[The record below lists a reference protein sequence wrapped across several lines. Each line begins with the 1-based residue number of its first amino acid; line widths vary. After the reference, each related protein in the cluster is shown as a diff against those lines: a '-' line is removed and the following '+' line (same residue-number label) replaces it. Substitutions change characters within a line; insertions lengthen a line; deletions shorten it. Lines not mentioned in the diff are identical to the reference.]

1 MKKFVRSADGKV
13 AGVCAGIAEYFGWDV
28 RMLRL
33 IWFVAAIVG
42 VGSPIIFYLIL
53 WLVMP
58 VGGKKDYAERMYER
72 LGKKQ

>member
-13 AGVCAGIAEYFGWDV
+13 AGVCAGLAEYFGWDV

-33 IWFVAAIVG
+33 IWFVAVIVG

-53 WLVMP
+53 FT
-58 VGGKKDYAERMYER
+58 E
-72 LGKKQ
+72 